1 MVPTTSTKAASR
13 PRKVMTPKAKP
24 AGTESASLPS
34 VMAPATTTELA
45 NHVPTGWRRK
55 AAVKLPSVAWSG
67 HSERVA
73 RNTSCDGAKAVRSIQ
88 ARGNSVTRQATTKA
102 ACRTSCPPARRAAG
116 RAGRA
121 TGAARRPSATASVVV
136 DMPLTEAELRP
147 CDAGHEDGDQHR
159 DRRRLAEL
167 EVAEAALVEEIEEVA
182 RGAVGAALGQHVD
195 GAYDLV
201 QHDDDRRHDGK
212 EEGGRDQRQ
221 LDIDGL
227 AEGARAIDARRFG
240 NVGRHVGEGRQEDQQ
255 VEPEALPEGD
265 GDHAPD
271 GQVRVAEPALRRH
284 AQRTRERVEE
294 THGRIEQPQPHHRG
308 DGEGKH
314 GRREQGG
321 AIEAPGRLG

>member
-24 AGTESASLPS
+24 AGTESASLPN
-34 VMAPATTTELA
+34 VMAPATTTEFA

-55 AAVKLPSVAWSG
+55 AAAKLPSVAWSG

-88 ARGNSVTRQATTKA
+88 ARGNSVARQAMTKA
-102 ACRTSCPPARRAAG
+102 ACRTSCPPARRAAV

-121 TGAARRPSATASVVV
+121 TGALRRSSATVSVVTVSVVV

-167 EVAEAALVEEIEEVA
+167 EVAEAALVEEIEQVA
-182 RGAVGAALGQHVD
+182 RGAVRAALAQHVD
-195 GAYDLV
+195 GAHDLV
-201 QHDDDRRHDGK
+201 QHDDDRRHNGE

-221 LDIDGL
+221 LDVDGL
-227 AEGARAIDARRFG
+227 AEGACAFDSRRFG
-240 NVGRHVGEGRQEDQQ
+240 DVGR
-255 VEPEALPEGD
+255 
-265 GDHAPD
+265 
-271 GQVRVAEPALRRH
+271 
-284 AQRTRERVEE
+284 
-294 THGRIEQPQPHHRG
+294 
-308 DGEGKH
+308 
-314 GRREQGG
+314 
-321 AIEAPGRLG
+321 